1 VRIAIAAGESSGDAL
16 GAGLI
21 EAFRRAPAIQESAVT
36 PPRIAAAPP
45 LRFLGIA
52 GPRMRAAGC
61 EPWFRSEELSVMG
74 LAEVLKHL
82 PRLLKL
88 RRALA
93 ERLLAD
99 PPDVFVGIDS
109 PDFNLPLAAR
119 LRKAGVRTVQY
130 VSPQVWAWRQS
141 RVQSIAR
148 AVDLVLCLLP
158 FETDFYARHGV
169 NARFVGHPLADE
181 IPLEVDRGAA
191 RDALGIGRGATLL
204 ALLPGSRHAEVSKLA
219 RPFAE
224 TAAWLGARTA
234 GLEVAVAIAHEGLI
248 GDWSAAIEG
257 LPAATNYAQV
267 VGRAREVMAAAD
279 VVLTASGTA
288 SLEAMLLKRP
298 FVVAYKMSGLS
309 YWLLRRMG
317 IQKLPFYS
325 LPNLLAGQELAPEY
339 VQGEVRPEVLGPA
352 LERALAHSQE
362 RSADALERAALMVA
376 IHHRLRQGGSA
387 LAAAAVL
394 DLLGPL
400 GPRGVAA

>member
-21 EAFRRAPAIQESAVT
+21 EAFRQGAALPDTGSTAGATRSAPAT
-36 PPRIAAAPP
+36 P
-45 LRFLGIA
+45 RFFGIA

-82 PRLLKL
+82 PRLLRL
-88 RRALA
+88 RRELA

-141 RVQSIAR
+141 RVKSIAR

-158 FETDFYARHGV
+158 FEIDFYARHGV

-191 RDALGIGRGATLL
+191 RDALGIARSATVL

-224 TAAWLGARTA
+224 TAAWLGARIA

-248 GDWSAAIEG
+248 GDWATASEG
-257 LPAATNYAQV
+257 LPAAERYRRI

-298 FVVAYKMSGLS
+298 FVVAYRMSEFS
-309 YWLLRRMG
+309 FWLLSRMG
-317 IQKLPFYS
+317 IEKLPFYS
-325 LPNLLAGQELAPEY
+325 LPNLLAGRELAPEY
-339 VQGEVRPEVLGPA
+339 VQGDVRPEVLGPA
-352 LERALAHSQE
+352 LERALAGP
-362 RSADALERAALMVA
+362 ADAGERAGVMLS
-376 IHHRLRQGGSA
+376 IHRKLRQGGSA

-394 DLLGPL
+394 ELLR
-400 GPRGVAA
+400 PRGAAA

>member
-1 VRIAIAAGESSGDAL
+1 MRIAIAAGESSGDAL

-21 EAFRRAPAIQESAVT
+21 EAFDAMVPVIGLLEFSGPAKPQ
-36 PPRIAAAPP
+36 
-45 LRFLGIA
+45 FFGIA
-52 GPRMRAAGC
+52 GPKMRAAGC

-74 LAEVLKHL
+74 LAEVLRHL

-99 PPDVFVGIDS
+99 PPDVFIGIDS

-119 LRKAGVRTVQY
+119 LRRAGVRTVQY

-141 RVQSIAR
+141 RVKSIAR

-181 IPLEVDRGAA
+181 IPLAVDRGAA
-191 RDALGIGRGATLL
+191 RDALGISREATLL
-204 ALLPGSRHAEVSKLA
+204 ALLPGSRRAEVSKLA

-224 TAAWLGARTA
+224 TAAWLGGRIG

-248 GDWSAAIEG
+248 GDWAAAIEG
-257 LPAATNYAQV
+257 LPAASGYARI

-279 VVLTASGTA
+279 IVLTASGTA

-298 FVVAYKMSGLS
+298 FVVAYRMSGFS

-339 VQGEVRPEVLGPA
+339 VQGDVRPDVLGPA
-352 LERALAHSQE
+352 LQRERERARVST
-362 RSADALERAALMVA
+362 ADAAERAALMVS
-376 IHHRLRQGGSA
+376 IHEKLRQGGSA

-394 DLLGPL
+394 DLLQ
-400 GPRGVAA
+400 PRGAAA